1 MPLNFAIGH
10 ATRTGQRECNE
21 DFVGAV
27 TPDADELAARGALLA
42 VADGVS
48 GEGAGREAAEYSVRG
63 LLADY
68 YATPE
73 TWEIPQA
80 VDRVLSA
87 INRWMMGQGA
97 VNKSRAGMATTLS
110 LLILRGTRY
119 TIGHVG
125 DTRVYRLRDH
135 EMTLL
140 TQDHV
145 WDRPD
150 MRHVL
155 KRAVGLDQHLMVDY
169 SDGELL
175 AKDKF
180 LICSDGVWE
189 PLGNKRIHELMLL
202 HDDPQRAADAF
213 VDGAL
218 EAGGAD
224 NATALVTRIDTV
236 AAEGWRDMVGA
247 YVRLPVPPRLKPG
260 GVIDGFE
267 VLSLLHESRATLLYQ
282 VRASSGQ
289 VCALK
294 TLQPAFADDRASC
307 EGLLG
312 EEWLAKR
319 LVSKH
324 FPQVVPMGSTAAAA
338 RHHLYYVMT
347 FHAGATLQ
355 QHLDSGKHFTAADAA
370 RLGAQIVRALGALH
384 RLSIIHRDVKPAN
397 LLQDESGELR
407 VLDMGVALAAGV
419 PYPELQGNPGTPSYM
434 APELFVNA
442 KASAQ
447 SDIYA
452 AGVSLYHLLTRKYP
466 YGEVEP
472 FQHPQF
478 ADPTPP
484 TRYRPDI
491 PQWLENVLLRAVA
504 RDKKQRFE
512 TAEEMLL
519 ALERGEAQPVSAPQ
533 RTPLTQRQYSRQALW
548 QAIALV
554 LLVMN
559 LLLLHPVGALA
570 PNWITPEADVL
581 PAPSWR
587 CIAP

>member
-1 MPLNFAIGH
+1 MPLEFAVGH
-10 ATRTGQRECNE
+10 ATRTGKRERNE

-27 TPDADELAARGALLA
+27 TPGADELAARGALLA

-48 GEGAGREAAEYSVRG
+48 GEGAGREAAEYTVRG

-97 VNKSRAGMATTLS
+97 TDKSRAGMATTLS
-110 LLILRGTRY
+110 LLILRGNRY

-169 SDGELL
+169 SDGDLL
-175 AKDKF
+175 PKDKF

-189 PLGNKRIHELMLL
+189 PLGNKRIHEMMLL
-202 HDDPQRAADAF
+202 HDDPQRAADAL
-213 VDGAL
+213 VDAAL
-218 EAGGAD
+218 EAGVAD
-224 NATALVTRIDTV
+224 NATAQVTRIDAV

-247 YVRLPVPPRLKPG
+247 TVRLPVPPRLKPG

-267 VLSLLHESRATLLYQ
+267 VISLLHESRATLLYQ
-282 VRASSGQ
+282 VRSASGQ
-289 VCALK
+289 VYALK

-324 FPQVVPMGSTAAAA
+324 FPQVVPLAASA

-355 QHLDSGKHFTAADAA
+355 QHLDSGKHYAVADVA
-370 RLGAQIVRALGALH
+370 RIGAQVARALGALH
-384 RLSIIHRDVKPAN
+384 RLSIIHRDIKPAN
-397 LLQDESGELR
+397 LLQVEGGELL

-419 PYPELQGNPGTPSYM
+419 PYPELHGNPGTPSYM
-434 APELFVNA
+434 APELFEND
-442 KASAQ
+442 KATAQ
-447 SDIYA
+447 SDLYA

-472 FQHPQF
+472 FQHPRF
-478 ADPTPP
+478 DNPTPP

-504 RDKKQRFE
+504 RDQKQRFE

-519 ALERGEAQPVSAPQ
+519 ALERGEVRSVSAPQ
-533 RTPLTQRQYSRQALW
+533 RTPLMQRQYSRQARW
-548 QAIALV
+548 QAIAAISIV
-554 LLVMN
+554 VN
-559 LLLLHPVGALA
+559 LLLIYILLV
-570 PNWITPEADVL
+570 
-581 PAPSWR
+581 R
-587 CIAP
+587 

>member
-1 MPLNFAIGH
+1 MPLEFAVGH
-10 ATRTGQRECNE
+10 ATRTGKRERNE
-21 DFVGAV
+21 DFFGVV

-48 GEGAGREAAEYSVRG
+48 GAGAGREAAEYTVRG

-73 TWEIPQA
+73 TWEVPQA

-87 INRWMMGQGA
+87 INRWMMGQG
-97 VNKSRAGMATTLS
+97 VVDKSRAGMATTLS
-110 LLILRGTRY
+110 LLILRGNRY

-125 DTRVYRLRDH
+125 DTRVYRLRNH
-135 EMTLL
+135 EITLL

-169 SDGELL
+169 ADGDLL
-175 AKDKF
+175 PKDRF
-180 LICSDGVWE
+180 LICSDGAWE

-202 HDDPQRAADAF
+202 HEDPQRASDAM
-213 VDGAL
+213 VDAAL

-224 NATALVTRIDTV
+224 NATALVTRIDAV
-236 AAEGWRDMVGA
+236 AAEGWREMLGA
-247 YVRLPVPPRLKPG
+247 YLRLPVPPRLKPG

-267 VLSLLHESRATLLYQ
+267 VLSLLHESRATLLYK
-282 VRASSGQ
+282 VRAASGQ

-319 LVSKH
+319 LVSRH
-324 FPQVVPMGSTAAAA
+324 FPQVVPIAASA

-347 FHAGATLQ
+347 FHSGATLQ
-355 QHLDSGKHFTAADAA
+355 QHLDSGNHFSVADAA
-370 RLGAQIVRALGALH
+370 RIGAQIARALGVLH
-384 RLSIIHRDVKPAN
+384 RLSIIHRDIKPAN
-397 LLQDESGELR
+397 LLQDESDELR

-419 PYPELQGNPGTPSYM
+419 PYPELQGNPGTPSFM
-434 APELFVNA
+434 APELFDNE
-442 KASAQ
+442 KATAQ
-447 SDIYA
+447 SDLYA

-472 FQHPQF
+472 FQHPRF

-504 RDKKQRFE
+504 RDPKQRFE

-519 ALERGEAQPVSAPQ
+519 ALERGEAQPVSAPP
-533 RTPLTQRQYSRQALW
+533 RTPLTQRPTALW
-548 QAIALV
+548 QAIAAV
-554 LLVMN
+554 SIVIN
-559 LLLLHPVGALA
+559 LLLIYILLV
-570 PNWITPEADVL
+570 
-581 PAPSWR
+581 R
-587 CIAP
+587 

>member
-1 MPLNFAIGH
+1 MPLELAVGH
-10 ATRTGQRECNE
+10 ATRTGKRSRNE

-27 TPDADELAARGALLA
+27 TPQSAELAARGALLA

-48 GEGAGREAAEYSVRG
+48 GEGAGREASEYAVRG

-68 YATPE
+68 YATPQ
-73 TWEIPQA
+73 TWEVTLA
-80 VDRVLSA
+80 VDRVVSA
-87 INRWMMGQGA
+87 INRWMMSQGA
-97 VNKSRAGMATTLS
+97 ADKTRAGMATTLS
-110 LLILRGTRY
+110 LLVLRGNRY
-119 TIGHVG
+119 TSGHVG
-125 DTRVYRLRDH
+125 DTRIYRLRNH

-169 SDGELL
+169 ADGDLL
-175 AKDKF
+175 PKDRF

-202 HDDPQRAADAF
+202 HEDPQRAADAL

-218 EAGGAD
+218 DAGGAD
-224 NATALVTRIDTV
+224 NATALVTRIDAV
-236 AAEGWRDMVGA
+236 AVEDWRDMLAACVH
-247 YVRLPVPPRLKPG
+247 LPVPPRLKPG
-260 GVIDGFE
+260 SLIDGFE
-267 VLSLLHESRATLLYQ
+267 VLSLLHESRATLLYK
-282 VRASSGQ
+282 VRSAAGQ

-294 TLQPAFADDRASC
+294 TLQPALAGERASC

-324 FPQVVPMGSTAAAA
+324 FPQVVPIAASA

-347 FHAGATLQ
+347 FHTGATLQ
-355 QHLDSGKHFTAADAA
+355 QHLDSGKHFTVDEVA
-370 RLGAQIVRALGALH
+370 RIGGQIAKALGVLH
-384 RLSIIHRDVKPAN
+384 RLSIVHRDVKPAN
-397 LLQDESGELR
+397 LLREESGELR

-419 PYPELQGNPGTPSYM
+419 PYPELQGNPGTPSFM
-434 APELFVNA
+434 APELFEA
-442 KASAQ
+442 GKASVQ
-447 SDIYA
+447 SDLYA

-466 YGEVEP
+466 YGEIEP

-491 PQWLENVLLRAVA
+491 PQWLENILLRAVA
-504 RDKKQRFE
+504 RDQKQRFT
-512 TAEEMLL
+512 TAEEMHL
-519 ALERGEAQPVSAPQ
+519 ALERGETRPLSAPP
-533 RTPLTQRQYSRQALW
+533 RTPLAQRPTALW

-554 LLVMN
+554 SIVIN
-559 LLLLHPVGALA
+559 LLLIYILLV
-570 PNWITPEADVL
+570 
-581 PAPSWR
+581 R
-587 CIAP
+587 

>member
-1 MPLNFAIGH
+1 MPLEFAVGH
-10 ATRTGQRECNE
+10 ATRTGKRERNE
-21 DFVGAV
+21 DFCGVV
-27 TPDADELAARGALLA
+27 TPEAGELAARGALLA

-48 GEGAGREAAEYSVRG
+48 GEGAGREAAEYTVRG

-73 TWEIPQA
+73 TWEVPQA

-97 VNKSRAGMATTLS
+97 TDKTRAGMATTLS
-110 LLILRGTRY
+110 LLILRGNRY

-125 DTRVYRLRDH
+125 DTRIYRLRNH
-135 EMTLL
+135 EMTVL

-169 SDGELL
+169 ADGELL
-175 AKDKF
+175 AKDRF

-202 HDDPQRAADAF
+202 HEDPQRAADAIA
-213 VDGAL
+213 DGAL

-224 NATALVTRIDTV
+224 NATALVTRIDAV

-247 YVRLPVPPRLKPG
+247 YVRLPVPPRMKPG

-267 VLSLLHESRATLLYQ
+267 VLSLIHESRATLLYK
-282 VRASSGQ
+282 VRSAAGQ

-294 TLQPAFADDRASC
+294 TLQPALADDRVSC

-319 LVSKH
+319 LVSQH
-324 FPQVVPMGSTAAAA
+324 FPQVVPIAASA

-347 FHAGATLQ
+347 FHTGATLQ
-355 QHLDSGKHFTAADAA
+355 QHLDSGKHYTVSDAA
-370 RLGAQIVRALGALH
+370 RIGTQVAKALGALH
-384 RLSIIHRDVKPAN
+384 RLSIVHRDIKPAN
-397 LLQDESGELR
+397 LLHDESGELR

-434 APELFVNA
+434 APELFENA
-442 KASAQ
+442 TADAQ
-447 SDIYA
+447 SDLYA

-472 FQHPQF
+472 FQHPRF
-478 ADPTPP
+478 ADPVPP

-519 ALERGEAQPVSAPQ
+519 ALERGETQPVSAPL
-533 RTPLTQRQYSRQALW
+533 RTPLIQRQYSQQALW
-548 QAIALV
+548 QAVALV
-554 LLVMN
+554 SVVIN
-559 LLLLHPVGALA
+559 LLLIYILLV
-570 PNWITPEADVL
+570 
-581 PAPSWR
+581 R
-587 CIAP
+587 

>member
-1 MPLNFAIGH
+1 MPLEFAVGH
-10 ATRTGQRECNE
+10 ATRTGKRERNE
-21 DFVGAV
+21 DFCGVV
-27 TPDADELAARGALLA
+27 TPAADELATRGALLA

-48 GEGAGREAAEYSVRG
+48 GEGAGREAAEYTVRG

-73 TWEIPQA
+73 TWEVPQA

-97 VNKSRAGMATTLS
+97 VDKTRAGMATTLS
-110 LLILRGTRY
+110 LLILRGNRY

-125 DTRVYRLRDH
+125 DTRVYRLRSH

-169 SDGELL
+169 ADGDLL
-175 AKDKF
+175 PKDRF

-189 PLGNKRIHELMLL
+189 ALGNKRIHEWMML
-202 HDDPQRAADAF
+202 HEDPQRAAEAMVDA
-213 VDGAL
+213 AL
-218 EAGGAD
+218 EAGSAD
-224 NATALVTRIDTV
+224 NATALVARIDAV
-236 AAEGWRDMVGA
+236 ATEGWRDMLGA

-267 VLSLLHESRATLLYQ
+267 VLSLLHESRATLLYK
-282 VRASSGQ
+282 VRSSSGQ

-294 TLQPAFADDRASC
+294 TLQPTLADDRASS
-307 EGLLG
+307 EGLLA

-319 LVSKH
+319 LVSPH
-324 FPQVVPMGSTAAAA
+324 FPQVVPLPASA

-355 QHLDSGKHFTAADAA
+355 QHLDSGKHFSVAEVTHV
-370 RLGAQIVRALGALH
+370 GAQIAKALGVLH
-384 RLSIIHRDVKPAN
+384 RLAIIHRDIKPAN
-397 LLQDESGELR
+397 LMQGESGEMKSGLR

-434 APELFVNA
+434 APELFDGG
-442 KASAQ
+442 KATEQ
-447 SDIYA
+447 SDLYA

-466 YGEVEP
+466 YGEIEP
-472 FQHPQF
+472 FQRPRF

-491 PQWLENVLLRAVA
+491 PQWLENLLLRAVA
-504 RDKKQRFE
+504 RDQKQRFE

-519 ALERGEAQPVSAPQ
+519 ALERGEVQPVSAPP
-533 RTPLTQRQYSRQALW
+533 RTPLAQRPAALW
-548 QAIALV
+548 QAIAV
-554 LLVMN
+554 VSIVIN
-559 LLLLHPVGALA
+559 LLLVYILLV
-570 PNWITPEADVL
+570 
-581 PAPSWR
+581 R
-587 CIAP
+587 

>member
-1 MPLNFAIGH
+1 MPLEFAVGH
-10 ATRTGQRECNE
+10 ATRTGQRERNE

-27 TPDADELAARGALLA
+27 TPGADELASRGALLA

-87 INRWMMGQGA
+87 INRWMMGQGS
-97 VNKSRAGMATTLS
+97 VDKSRAGMATTLS
-110 LLILRGTRY
+110 LLNLRGNRY

-125 DTRVYRLRDH
+125 DTRIYRLRQH

-140 TQDHV
+140 TVDHV

-169 SDGELL
+169 SDGELQP
-175 AKDKF
+175 KDKF

-189 PLGNKRIHELMLL
+189 PLGNKRIHELLLL
-202 HDDPQRAADAF
+202 HDDPQRAADGFTNA
-213 VDGAL
+213 AL
-218 EAGGAD
+218 AAGGAD
-224 NATALVTRIDTV
+224 NATALVVRIDAV
-236 AAEGWRDMVGA
+236 AAEGWRDMLGA

-260 GVIDGFE
+260 GVIDGFK

-282 VRASSGQ
+282 VQSVSGQ

-294 TLQPAFADDRASC
+294 TLQPAFAEDRVSC

-319 LVSKH
+319 LVSRH
-324 FPQVVPMGSTAAAA
+324 FPQVVPLASSA

-355 QHLDSGKHFTAADAA
+355 QHLDSGKHYTVGDAA
-370 RLGAQIVRALGALH
+370 RIGSQIAKALGALH
-384 RLSIIHRDVKPAN
+384 RLSIIHRDIKPAN

-419 PYPELQGNPGTPSYM
+419 PYPELQGNPGTPSFM
-434 APELFVNA
+434 APELFENA
-442 KASAQ
+442 GTQQRATAQ

-472 FQHPQF
+472 FQHPRF
-478 ADPTPP
+478 SDPVPP

-504 RDKKQRFE
+504 RDPKQRFE

-519 ALERGEAQPVSAPQ
+519 ALERGETQPHLSISAPL
-533 RTPLTQRQYSRQALW
+533 RTPLAQRPAALW
-548 QAIALV
+548 QAIAV
-554 LLVMN
+554 ASVVVN
-559 LLLLHPVGALA
+559 LLLIYLLLV
-570 PNWITPEADVL
+570 
-581 PAPSWR
+581 R
-587 CIAP
+587 

>member
-1 MPLNFAIGH
+1 MPLEYAVGH
-10 ATRTGQRECNE
+10 ATRTGQRERNE
-21 DFVGAV
+21 DFCGLV
-27 TPDADELAARGALLA
+27 TPDTGELAARGALLA

-48 GEGAGREAAEYSVRG
+48 GESGGREAAEYTVRG

-80 VDRVLSA
+80 LDRVLSA

-97 VNKSRAGMATTLS
+97 VDKSRAGMATTLS
-110 LLILRGTRY
+110 LLVLRGNRY

-125 DTRVYRLRDH
+125 DTRIYRLRNH
-135 EMTLL
+135 EMLLL

-169 SDGELL
+169 SDGDLL
-175 AKDKF
+175 VGDKF

-189 PLGNKRIHELMLL
+189 PLGSKRIHELLML
-202 HDDPQRAADAF
+202 HDDPQRMADAL
-213 VDGAL
+213 VDIAL
-218 EAGGAD
+218 DAGGAD
-224 NATALVTRIDTV
+224 NATALVTRIDAV
-236 AAEGWRDMVGA
+236 AVEGWRDMVGA
-247 YVRLPVPPRLKPG
+247 YVRLPVPQRLKAG
-260 GVIDGFE
+260 GTIDGFE
-267 VLSLLHESRATLLYQ
+267 VLSLLHESRATLLYK
-282 VRASSGQ
+282 VRTVSGQ

-319 LVSKH
+319 LVSQH
-324 FPQVVPMGSTAAAA
+324 FPQVVPIAASA

-355 QHLDSGKHFTAADAA
+355 QHLDSGKHYTVAETAQ
-370 RLGAQIVRALGALH
+370 LGVQVAKALGVLH
-384 RLSIIHRDVKPAN
+384 RLSIIHRDIKPAN
-397 LLQDESGELR
+397 LLQDESNALR

-419 PYPELQGNPGTPSYM
+419 PYPELTGNPGTPSYM
-434 APELFVNA
+434 APELFERE
-442 KASAQ
+442 KATVQ
-447 SDIYA
+447 SDLYA

-472 FQHPQF
+472 FQHPRF
-478 ADPTPP
+478 GDAIPP

-504 RDKKQRFE
+504 RDRKQRFE

-519 ALERGEAQPVSAPQ
+519 ALERGEVQPVSAPPPLPLMQ
-533 RTPLTQRQYSRQALW
+533 RPTALW

-554 LLVMN
+554 SIVLNV
-559 LLLLHPVGALA
+559 LLLYIILV
-570 PNWITPEADVL
+570 
-581 PAPSWR
+581 R
-587 CIAP
+587 

>member
-1 MPLNFAIGH
+1 MPLEFAVGH
-10 ATRTGQRECNE
+10 ATRTGKRERNE

-27 TPDADELAARGALLA
+27 TPEADDLAARGALLA

-48 GEGAGREAAEYSVRG
+48 GEGAGREAAEYAVRG

-73 TWEIPQA
+73 TWEVPKA

-97 VNKSRAGMATTLS
+97 VDKTRAGMATTLS
-110 LLILRGTRY
+110 LLILRGNRY

-125 DTRVYRLRDH
+125 DTRIYRLRNH
-135 EMTLL
+135 EMMLL

-169 SDGELL
+169 AEGDLL
-175 AKDKF
+175 PKDRF

-189 PLGNKRIHELMLL
+189 PLGSKRIHEMLML
-202 HDDPQRAADAF
+202 HDDPQRTADAM
-213 VDGAL
+213 VEAAL
-218 EAGGAD
+218 DAGSAD
-224 NATALVTRIDTV
+224 NVTALVVRIDTV
-236 AAEGWRDMVGA
+236 ADEGWRDMLGA
-247 YVRLPVPPRLKPG
+247 YVRLPVPQRLKPG

-267 VLSLLHESRATLLYQ
+267 VLSLLHESRATLLYK
-282 VRASSGQ
+282 VRSASGQ

-294 TLQPAFADDRASC
+294 TLQPAFAGDRASC

-319 LVSKH
+319 LVSRH
-324 FPQVVPMGSTAAAA
+324 FPQVVPIASPA

-355 QHLDSGKHFTAADAA
+355 QHLDSGKHFSVADAA
-370 RLGAQIVRALGALH
+370 RIGAQVARALGALH
-384 RLSIIHRDVKPAN
+384 RLAIIHRDIKPAN
-397 LLQDESGELR
+397 LLQDDGGELR
-407 VLDMGVALAAGV
+407 VLDMGVAFAAGV

-434 APELFVNA
+434 APELFDA
-442 KASAQ
+442 EKATAQ
-447 SDIYA
+447 SDLYA
-452 AGVSLYHLLTRKYP
+452 AGVSLYHLLTRKFP
-466 YGEVEP
+466 YGEIEP
-472 FQHPQF
+472 FQHPRF

-491 PQWLENVLLRAVA
+491 PQWLENVLMRAVA

-519 ALERGEAQPVSAPQ
+519 ALERGEAHPVSAPP
-533 RTPLTQRQYSRQALW
+533 RTPLVQRPTALW
-548 QAIALV
+548 QALAVVSIV
-554 LLVMN
+554 IN
-559 LLLLHPVGALA
+559 LLLIYILLV
-570 PNWITPEADVL
+570 
-581 PAPSWR
+581 R
-587 CIAP
+587 

>member
-1 MPLNFAIGH
+1 MPLEFVVGH
-10 ATRTGQRECNE
+10 ATRTGKRERNE

-27 TPDADELAARGALLA
+27 TPDASELAARGALLA

-48 GEGAGREAAEYSVRG
+48 GASAGREAAEYTVRG

-80 VDRVLSA
+80 LDRVLSA
-87 INRWMMGQGA
+87 INRWLMSQGA
-97 VNKSRAGMATTLS
+97 VDKVRAGMATTLS
-110 LLILRGTRY
+110 LLILRGNRY

-125 DTRVYRLRDH
+125 DTRIYRLRHH

-169 SDGELL
+169 ADGDL
-175 AKDKF
+175 APKDRF
-180 LICSDGVWE
+180 MICSDGVWE
-189 PLGNKRIHELMLL
+189 TLGNKRIHELMLL
-202 HDDPQRAADAF
+202 HDDPQRMTDAL
-213 VDGAL
+213 VDAAL
-218 EAGGAD
+218 EAGSTD
-224 NATALVTRIDTV
+224 NATALAARIDTV
-236 AAEGWRDMVGA
+236 AAEGWRDMLGA

-260 GVIDGFE
+260 GVIDDFE
-267 VLSLLHESRATLLYQ
+267 ILSLIHEARATLLYK
-282 VRASSGQ
+282 VRSLSNKTGQ

-294 TLQPAFADDRASC
+294 TLQPMFADDRMSC

-319 LVSKH
+319 LVSQH
-324 FPQVVPMGSTAAAA
+324 FPQVVPIAAAA

-355 QHLDSGKHFTAADAA
+355 QHLDSGKHFTVADAA
-370 RLGAQIVRALGALH
+370 RIGAQITRALGVLH
-384 RLSIIHRDVKPAN
+384 RLSIIHRDIKPAN
-397 LLQDESGELR
+397 LLQDESGGLR

-419 PYPELQGNPGTPSYM
+419 PYPELTGNPGTPSYM
-434 APELFVNA
+434 APELFERE
-442 KASAQ
+442 KATAQ
-447 SDIYA
+447 SDLYA

-472 FQHPQF
+472 FQHPRF
-478 ADPTPP
+478 GDVIPP

-491 PQWLENVLLRAVA
+491 PQWLENVLLRAMA

-519 ALERGEAQPVSAPQ
+519 ALERGEVQPHLSVSAPPPMPLMQ
-533 RTPLTQRQYSRQALW
+533 RPTALW
-548 QAIALV
+548 QAIAAASLV
-554 LLVMN
+554 VN
-559 LLLLHPVGALA
+559 LLLIYILLV
-570 PNWITPEADVL
+570 
-581 PAPSWR
+581 R
-587 CIAP
+587 

>member
-1 MPLNFAIGH
+1 MPLEFAVGH
-10 ATRTGQRECNE
+10 ATRTGKRERNE
-21 DFVGAV
+21 DFCGLV
-27 TPDADELAARGALLA
+27 TPEADELAARGALLA

-48 GEGAGREAAEYSVRG
+48 GEGAGREAAEYTVRG

-97 VNKSRAGMATTLS
+97 VDKSRAGMATTLS
-110 LLILRGTRY
+110 LLILRGNRY

-125 DTRVYRLRDH
+125 DTRVYRLRNH
-135 EMTLL
+135 EMTVL

-202 HDDPQRAADAF
+202 HEDPQRMADAMA
-213 VDGAL
+213 DAAL

-224 NATALVTRIDTV
+224 NATALAARIDAV
-236 AAEGWRDMVGA
+236 AAEGWRDMLGA

-267 VLSLLHESRATLLYQ
+267 VLSLIHESRATLLYK
-282 VRASSGQ
+282 VRALSNKAGQ

-294 TLQPAFADDRASC
+294 TLQPALAGDRASC

-319 LVSKH
+319 LVSRH
-324 FPQVVPMGSTAAAA
+324 FPQVVPIAASA

-347 FHAGATLQ
+347 FHDGATLQ
-355 QHLDSGKHFTAADAA
+355 QHLDGGNHYTVADAS
-370 RLGAQIVRALGALH
+370 RIGVQIARALGALH
-384 RLSIIHRDVKPAN
+384 RLSIIHRDIKPAN
-397 LLQDESGELR
+397 LLLDESGELR

-419 PYPELQGNPGTPSYM
+419 PYPELQGNPGTPSFM
-434 APELFVNA
+434 APELFDNR
-442 KASAQ
+442 KATAQ
-447 SDIYA
+447 SDLYA

-466 YGEVEP
+466 YGEIEP
-472 FQHPQF
+472 FQHPRF

-491 PQWLENVLLRAVA
+491 PQWLDNVLLRAVA
-504 RDKKQRFE
+504 RDPKQRFE
-512 TAEEMLL
+512 TAEEMLH
-519 ALERGEAQPVSAPQ
+519 ALERGETQPVSAPPP
-533 RTPLTQRQYSRQALW
+533 TPLAQRPAALW

-554 LLVMN
+554 CFVLNV
-559 LLLLHPVGALA
+559 LLLYIILL
-570 PNWITPEADVL
+570 
-581 PAPSWR
+581 R
-587 CIAP
+587 

>member
-1 MPLNFAIGH
+1 MPLEFVLGH
-10 ATRTGQRECNE
+10 ATRTGKRERNE

-27 TPDADELAARGALLA
+27 TPAADELAARGVLLA

-48 GEGAGREAAEYSVRG
+48 GEGAGREAAEYAVRG

-73 TWEIPQA
+73 TWEVPMA

-87 INRWMMGQGA
+87 INRWLLGQGA
-97 VNKSRAGMATTLS
+97 VDKGRAGMATTLS
-110 LLILRGTRY
+110 LLVLRGNRY
-119 TIGHVG
+119 TLAHVG
-125 DTRVYRLRDH
+125 DTRIYHLRH
-135 EMTLL
+135 HAMTQL

-169 SDGELL
+169 ADGEL
-175 AKDKF
+175 APKDKF

-189 PLGNKRIHELMLL
+189 PLGNKRIHEMLQL
-202 HDDPQRAADAF
+202 HDDPQRATDAL
-213 VDGAL
+213 VDAAL

-224 NATALVTRIDTV
+224 NATALVARIDAV
-236 AAEGWRDMVGA
+236 AAEGWREMLGA
-247 YVRLPVPPRLKPG
+247 YVRLPVPQRLKPG

-267 VLSLLHESRATLLYQ
+267 VLSLLHESRATLLYK
-282 VRASSGQ
+282 VRSTSGQ

-294 TLQPAFADDRASC
+294 TLQPVLADDRESC
-307 EGLLG
+307 EGLLA

-319 LVSKH
+319 LVSRH
-324 FPQVVPMGSTAAAA
+324 FPQVLPLPNAA

-347 FHAGATLQ
+347 FHTGATLQ
-355 QHLDSGKHFTAADAA
+355 QHLDSGKHYSVAEATNI
-370 RLGAQIVRALGALH
+370 GAQIAKALGVLH
-384 RLSIIHRDVKPAN
+384 RLSILHRDIKLAN
-397 LLQDESGELR
+397 LLQDDSADMKSGLR

-434 APELFVNA
+434 APELFENK
-442 KASAQ
+442 KASEQ
-447 SDIYA
+447 SDLYA

-466 YGEVEP
+466 YGEIEP
-472 FQHPQF
+472 FQHPRF
-478 ADPTPP
+478 DDPTPP

-504 RDKKQRFE
+504 REQKQRFE

-519 ALERGEAQPVSAPQ
+519 ALERGETQPVSAPL
-533 RTPLTQRQYSRQALW
+533 RTPLVQRPAALW
-548 QAIALV
+548 QAVALTS
-554 LLVMN
+554 LVIN
-559 LLLLHPVGALA
+559 LLLIYILLV
-570 PNWITPEADVL
+570 
-581 PAPSWR
+581 R
-587 CIAP
+587 

>member
-1 MPLNFAIGH
+1 MPLEYAVGH
-10 ATRTGQRECNE
+10 ATRTGQRERNE
-21 DFVGAV
+21 DFCGLV
-27 TPDADELAARGALLA
+27 TPDTGELAARGALLA

-48 GEGAGREAAEYSVRG
+48 GESGGREAAEYTVRG

-80 VDRVLSA
+80 LDRVLSA

-97 VNKSRAGMATTLS
+97 VDKSRAGMATTLS
-110 LLILRGTRY
+110 LLVLRGNRY

-125 DTRVYRLRDH
+125 DTRIYRLRNH
-135 EMTLL
+135 EMLLL

-169 SDGELL
+169 SDGDLL
-175 AKDKF
+175 VGDKF

-189 PLGNKRIHELMLL
+189 PLGSKRIHELLML
-202 HDDPQRAADAF
+202 HDDPQRMADAL
-213 VDGAL
+213 VDIAL
-218 EAGGAD
+218 DAGGAD
-224 NATALVTRIDTV
+224 NATALVTRIDAV
-236 AAEGWRDMVGA
+236 AVEGWRDMVGA
-247 YVRLPVPPRLKPG
+247 YVRLPVPQRLKAG
-260 GVIDGFE
+260 GTIDGFE
-267 VLSLLHESRATLLYQ
+267 VLNLLHESRATLLYK
-282 VRASSGQ
+282 VRTVSGQ

-319 LVSKH
+319 LVSQH
-324 FPQVVPMGSTAAAA
+324 FPQVVPIAASA

-355 QHLDSGKHFTAADAA
+355 QHLDSGKHYTVAETAQ
-370 RLGAQIVRALGALH
+370 LGVQVAKALGVLH
-384 RLSIIHRDVKPAN
+384 RLSIIHRDIKPAN
-397 LLQDESGELR
+397 LLQDESNALR

-419 PYPELQGNPGTPSYM
+419 PYPELTGNPGTPSYM
-434 APELFVNA
+434 APELFERE
-442 KASAQ
+442 KATVQ
-447 SDIYA
+447 SDLYA

-472 FQHPQF
+472 FQHPRF
-478 ADPTPP
+478 GDAIPP

-504 RDKKQRFE
+504 RDRKQRFE

-519 ALERGEAQPVSAPQ
+519 ALERGEVQPVSAPPPLPLMQ
-533 RTPLTQRQYSRQALW
+533 RPTALW

-554 LLVMN
+554 SIVLNV
-559 LLLLHPVGALA
+559 LLLYIILV
-570 PNWITPEADVL
+570 
-581 PAPSWR
+581 R
-587 CIAP
+587 

>member
-1 MPLNFAIGH
+1 MPLEFAVGH
-10 ATRTGQRECNE
+10 ATRTGKRERNE
-21 DFVGAV
+21 DFCGLV
-27 TPDADELAARGALLA
+27 TPGADELAARGALLA

-48 GEGAGREAAEYSVRG
+48 GEGAGREAAEYTVRG

-73 TWEIPQA
+73 TWEVPQA

-97 VNKSRAGMATTLS
+97 VDKNRAGMATTLS
-110 LLILRGTRY
+110 LLVLRGNRY

-125 DTRVYRLRDH
+125 DTRIYRLRNH

-169 SDGELL
+169 ADGDLL
-175 AKDKF
+175 AKDRF
-180 LICSDGVWE
+180 LICTDGVWE
-189 PLGNKRIHELMLL
+189 ALGNKRIHELMLL
-202 HDDPQRAADAF
+202 HEDPQRAADAV
-213 VDGAL
+213 VDSAL
-218 EAGGAD
+218 EAGSAD
-224 NATALVTRIDTV
+224 NATALVARIDAV
-236 AAEGWRDMVGA
+236 AAEGWRDMLSA

-267 VLSLLHESRATLLYQ
+267 VLSLIHESRATLLYK
-282 VRASSGQ
+282 VRSASGQ

-294 TLQPAFADDRASC
+294 TLQTAFAYDRPSC

-319 LVSKH
+319 LVSRH
-324 FPQVVPMGSTAAAA
+324 FPQVVPIATSA

-347 FHAGATLQ
+347 FHSGATLQ
-355 QHLDSGKHFTAADAA
+355 QHLDSGKHFAAADVA
-370 RLGAQIVRALGALH
+370 RIGAQILRALGALH
-384 RLSIIHRDVKPAN
+384 RLSIIHRDIKPAN
-397 LLQDESGELR
+397 LLCDDSDELR

-434 APELFVNA
+434 APELFENA
-442 KASAQ
+442 KATAQ

-466 YGEVEP
+466 YGEIEP
-472 FQHPQF
+472 FQHPRF

-504 RDKKQRFE
+504 RDQKQRFE

-519 ALERGEAQPVSAPQ
+519 ALERGETQPVSAPPRMPLAQ
-533 RTPLTQRQYSRQALW
+533 RPAALW
-548 QAIALV
+548 QAIALISV
-554 LLVMN
+554 VIN
-559 LLLLHPVGALA
+559 LLLIYILLV
-570 PNWITPEADVL
+570 
-581 PAPSWR
+581 R
-587 CIAP
+587 

>member
-1 MPLNFAIGH
+1 MPLEFAVGH
-10 ATRTGQRECNE
+10 ATRTGKRERNE
-21 DFVGAV
+21 DFCGAV
-27 TPDADELAARGALLA
+27 TPDADELAARGAVLA

-48 GEGAGREAAEYSVRG
+48 GAGAGREAAEYAVRG

-87 INRWMMGQGA
+87 VNRWMMGRGA
-97 VNKSRAGMATTLS
+97 ADKTRAGMATTLS
-110 LLILRGTRY
+110 LLVLRGNRY

-125 DTRVYRLRDH
+125 DTRIYRLRNH

-169 SDGELL
+169 ADGDVLP
-175 AKDKF
+175 KDRF

-202 HDDPQRAADAF
+202 HDDPQRAADALA
-213 VDGAL
+213 DAAL
-218 EAGGAD
+218 DTGGAD
-224 NATALVTRIDTV
+224 NATALVARIDAV
-236 AAEGWRDMVGA
+236 ATEGWRDMLNA

-260 GVIDGFE
+260 QVLDGFE
-267 VLSLLHESRATLLYQ
+267 VLSLIHESRATLLYK
-282 VRASSGQ
+282 VRSASGQ

-294 TLQPAFADDRASC
+294 TLQPTLAGDRVSC

-319 LVSKH
+319 LVSRH
-324 FPQVVPMGSTAAAA
+324 FPQVVPIAAAA
-338 RHHLYYVMT
+338 RHHLYYVTT
-347 FHAGATLQ
+347 FHPGATLQ
-355 QHLDSGKHFTAADAA
+355 QHLDSGKHFTVAEVAGS
-370 RLGAQIVRALGALH
+370 GAQVARALGALH
-384 RLSIIHRDVKPAN
+384 RLAIIHRDIKPAN
-397 LLQDESGELR
+397 LLQDESNELR

-434 APELFVNA
+434 APELFENNVTNNRA
-442 KASAQ
+442 TEQ
-447 SDIYA
+447 SDLYA

-472 FQHPQF
+472 FQRPRF
-478 ADPTPP
+478 GDPTPP

-491 PQWLENVLLRAVA
+491 PQWLENILLRAVA

-519 ALERGEAQPVSAPQ
+519 ALERGETQPISAPQ
-533 RTPLTQRQYSRQALW
+533 RTPLVQRPTALW
-548 QAIALV
+548 QAIAATSIVINV
-554 LLVMN
+554 LLIYI
-559 LLLLHPVGALA
+559 LLV
-570 PNWITPEADVL
+570 
-581 PAPSWR
+581 R
-587 CIAP
+587 

>member
-1 MPLNFAIGH
+1 MPLEFAVGH
-10 ATRTGQRECNE
+10 ATRTGKRERNE

-27 TPDADELAARGALLA
+27 TPDADELATRGALLA

-48 GEGAGREAAEYSVRG
+48 GGGAGREAAEYAVRG

-68 YATPE
+68 YATPV
-73 TWEIPQA
+73 TWEVPLAI
-80 VDRVLSA
+80 DRVLSA
-87 INRWMMGQGA
+87 INRWLMAQAA
-97 VNKSRAGMATTLS
+97 VDKTRAGMATTLS
-110 LLILRGTRY
+110 LLVLRGNRY

-125 DTRVYRLRDH
+125 DTRVYRLRH
-135 EMTLL
+135 YEMTLL

-155 KRAVGLDQHLMVDY
+155 RRAVGLDQHLMVDY
-169 SDGELL
+169 ADGDLL
-175 AKDKF
+175 PKDRF

-189 PLGNKRIHELMLL
+189 ALGNKRIHELMLL
-202 HDDPQRAADAF
+202 HEDPQRAADAI
-213 VDGAL
+213 VDAAL
-218 EAGGAD
+218 KAGSAD
-224 NATALVTRIDTV
+224 NATALIARIDTV
-236 AAEGWRDMVGA
+236 AAEGWRDMLGA

-267 VLSLLHESRATLLYQ
+267 VLSLLHESRATLLYK
-282 VRASSGQ
+282 VRSASGQ

-294 TLQPAFADDRASC
+294 TLHPALADDRASG
-307 EGLLG
+307 EGLLA
-312 EEWLAKR
+312 EEWLTKR
-319 LVSKH
+319 LVSRH
-324 FPQVVPMGSTAAAA
+324 FPQVVPLPASA

-355 QHLDSGKHFTAADAA
+355 QHLDSGKHFTVAEVAHIGTQVAK
-370 RLGAQIVRALGALH
+370 ALGALH
-384 RLSIIHRDVKPAN
+384 RLAIIHRDIKPAN
-397 LLQDESGELR
+397 LLQGDSGELR

-434 APELFVNA
+434 APELFDEE
-442 KASAQ
+442 KATGQ
-447 SDIYA
+447 SDLYA

-472 FQHPQF
+472 FQHPRF

-504 RDKKQRFE
+504 RDRKQRFE

-519 ALERGEAQPVSAPQ
+519 ALERGEVHPVSAPP
-533 RTPLTQRQYSRQALW
+533 RTPLVQRPAALW
-548 QAIALV
+548 QAIAV
-554 LLVMN
+554 VSIVIN
-559 LLLLHPVGALA
+559 LLLIYILLV
-570 PNWITPEADVL
+570 
-581 PAPSWR
+581 R
-587 CIAP
+587 

>member
-1 MPLNFAIGH
+1 MPLEFTVGH
-10 ATRTGQRECNE
+10 ATRTGQRERNE
-21 DFVGAV
+21 DFCGVV
-27 TPDADELAARGALLA
+27 TPGADELAARGALLA

-48 GEGAGREAAEYSVRG
+48 GEGAGREAAEYTVRG

-97 VNKSRAGMATTLS
+97 TDKTRAGMATTLS
-110 LLILRGTRY
+110 LLILRGNRY

-169 SDGELL
+169 SDGDLL
-175 AKDKF
+175 PKDKF

-189 PLGNKRIHELMLL
+189 PLGNKRIHEMMLL
-202 HDDPQRAADAF
+202 HDDPQRAADAL
-213 VDGAL
+213 VDAAL

-224 NATALVTRIDTV
+224 NATAQVTRIDAV

-247 YVRLPVPPRLKPG
+247 TVRLPVPPRLKPG

-267 VLSLLHESRATLLYQ
+267 VISLLHESRATLLYQ
-282 VRASSGQ
+282 VRSASGQ
-289 VCALK
+289 VYALK

-324 FPQVVPMGSTAAAA
+324 FPQVVPLAASA

-355 QHLDSGKHFTAADAA
+355 QHLDSGKHYAVADVA
-370 RLGAQIVRALGALH
+370 RIGAQVARALGALH
-384 RLSIIHRDVKPAN
+384 RLSIIHRDIKPAN
-397 LLQDESGELR
+397 LLQVEGGELL

-419 PYPELQGNPGTPSYM
+419 PYPELHGNPGTPSYM
-434 APELFVNA
+434 APELFEND
-442 KASAQ
+442 KATAQ
-447 SDIYA
+447 SDLYA

-472 FQHPQF
+472 FQHPRF
-478 ADPTPP
+478 DNPTPP

-504 RDKKQRFE
+504 RDQKQRFE
-512 TAEEMLL
+512 TDEEMLL
-519 ALERGEAQPVSAPQ
+519 ALERGEVRFVSAPQ
-533 RTPLTQRQYSRQALW
+533 RTPLMQRQYSRQARW
-548 QAIALV
+548 QAIAAISIV
-554 LLVMN
+554 VN
-559 LLLLHPVGALA
+559 LLLIYILLV
-570 PNWITPEADVL
+570 
-581 PAPSWR
+581 R
-587 CIAP
+587 

>member
-1 MPLNFAIGH
+1 MPLEFAVGH
-10 ATRTGQRECNE
+10 ATRTGKRERNE

-27 TPDADELAARGALLA
+27 TPGADELAARGALLA

-48 GEGAGREAAEYSVRG
+48 GAGAGREAAEYTVRG

-73 TWEIPQA
+73 TWEVPQA

-97 VNKSRAGMATTLS
+97 VDKSRAGMATTLS
-110 LLILRGTRY
+110 LLILRGNRY

-125 DTRVYRLRDH
+125 DTRVYRLRNH
-135 EMTLL
+135 ELSLL
-140 TQDHV
+140 TLDHV

-169 SDGELL
+169 ADGELL
-175 AKDKF
+175 PKDKF

-202 HDDPQRAADAF
+202 HDDPQRASDA
-213 VDGAL
+213 VVEAAL

-224 NATALVTRIDTV
+224 NATALVARIDAV
-236 AAEGWRDMVGA
+236 AAEGWREMLGA

-260 GVIDGFE
+260 GRIDGFE
-267 VLSLLHESRATLLYQ
+267 VLSLLHESRATLLYK
-282 VRASSGQ
+282 VRSLANKGGQ

-294 TLQPAFADDRASC
+294 TLQPALADDRASC

-324 FPQVVPMGSTAAAA
+324 FPQVVPIAAAA

-355 QHLDSGKHFTAADAA
+355 QQLDTGQHFTVADAA
-370 RLGAQIVRALGALH
+370 RIGGQITKALGVLH
-384 RLSIIHRDVKPAN
+384 RLSIIHRDIKPAN

-419 PYPELQGNPGTPSYM
+419 PYPELQGNPGTPSFM
-434 APELFVNA
+434 APELFDNDVTKQRA
-442 KASAQ
+442 TAQ
-447 SDIYA
+447 SDLYA
-452 AGVSLYHLLTRKYP
+452 AGVTLYYLLTRKYP
-466 YGEVEP
+466 YGEIEP
-472 FQHPQF
+472 FQHPRF
-478 ADPTPP
+478 ADPVPP

-504 RDKKQRFE
+504 RDPKQRFE
-512 TAEEMLL
+512 TAEETLL
-519 ALERGEAQPVSAPQ
+519 ALERGETQPHLAIRAPP
-533 RTPLTQRQYSRQALW
+533 RTPLAQRPAALW
-548 QAIALV
+548 QAIAAISIV
-554 LLVMN
+554 VN
-559 LLLLHPVGALA
+559 LLLIYILLV
-570 PNWITPEADVL
+570 
-581 PAPSWR
+581 R
-587 CIAP
+587 

>member
-1 MPLNFAIGH
+1 MPLVFTVAH
-10 ATRTGQRECNE
+10 ATRTGKRERNE

-48 GEGAGREAAEYSVRG
+48 GEGAGREAAEYTVRC

-73 TWEIPQA
+73 TWEILQA

-97 VNKSRAGMATTLS
+97 VDKTRAGMATTLS
-110 LLILRGTRY
+110 LLILRGNRY

-125 DTRVYRLRDH
+125 DTRIYRLRNH

-150 MRHVL
+150 MRHVRT
-155 KRAVGLDQHLMVDY
+155 RAVGLDQHLMVDY
-169 SDGELL
+169 SDGDLQP
-175 AKDKF
+175 KDKF

-202 HDDPQRAADAF
+202 HEDPQRAADALA
-213 VDGAL
+213 DGAL
-218 EAGGAD
+218 DAGGAD
-224 NATALVTRIDTV
+224 NATALVTRIDAV
-236 AAEGWRDMVGA
+236 ASEGWRDMVGA
-247 YVRLPVPPRLKPG
+247 YARLPVPPRLKPG
-260 GVIDGFE
+260 AVIDGFE

-282 VRASSGQ
+282 VRSASGQ

-294 TLQPAFADDRASC
+294 TLQPVLADDRASC

-319 LVSKH
+319 LVSRH
-324 FPQVVPMGSTAAAA
+324 FPQVVPIAASA

-355 QHLDSGKHFTAADAA
+355 QHIDSGKHYTAADAA
-370 RLGAQIVRALGALH
+370 RIGVQIAKALGVLH
-384 RLSIIHRDVKPAN
+384 RLSIIHRDIKPAN
-397 LLQDESGELR
+397 LMLGENDELR

-434 APELFVNA
+434 APELFVNE

-447 SDIYA
+447 SDLYA

-466 YGEVEP
+466 YGEIEP
-472 FQHPQF
+472 FQHPNF

-504 RDKKQRFE
+504 RDPKQRFE

-519 ALERGEAQPVSAPQ
+519 ALERGEAQSVSAPL
-533 RTPLTQRQYSRQALW
+533 RTPLMQRPTALW
-548 QAIALV
+548 QAIAAISIV
-554 LLVMN
+554 VN
-559 LLLLHPVGALA
+559 LLLIYILLV
-570 PNWITPEADVL
+570 
-581 PAPSWR
+581 R
-587 CIAP
+587 